1 MNHLLSELVIVQEVF
16 RLSRLRAGWDKG
28 GVAADCNTDA
38 VADAVGDVGRV
49 AVGWTGAVALNPA
62 VLASCKCKG
71 DFRPR
76 KS

>member
-1 MNHLLSELVIVQEVF
+1 MYHLLSELVIVQEVF
-16 RLSRLRAGWDKG
+16 LLSRLRAGWDKG